1 MLDHSKPNKV
11 YLACGVTD
19 MRKSINGLAN
29 LVQENIK
36 LDPFEKA
43 YFVFCNRQRN
53 RIKILTWDVDGFWLY
68 LKRLE
73 KGHFKWPDATDD
85 ATMDLNHEELAQ
97 LLKAP
102 SLEQK
107 IKRQDV
113 FGRKIS

>member
-1 MLDHSKPNKV
+1 MLDSSKPNKV

-53 RIKILTWDVDGFWLY
+53 RVKILTWDCDGFWLY

-73 KGHFKWPDATDD
+73 QGHFKWPIVENDKSMALDY
-85 ATMDLNHEELAQ
+85 EELVQ

-107 IKRQDV
+107 IKRKDV